1 MEISII
7 ALPLVAS
14 IISGFFGKL
23 IGDRSSEI
31 ITSLLVSISAIFSV
45 LVLYEVVVNQYQ
57 ENIIIAT
64 WISSGSLEVNWS
76 MKIDSLSA
84 VMLVVVTSVSA
95 LVHIYSIGY
104 MSHDP
109 HKPRFMAYLSLFTFA
124 MLMLVT
130 ADNFIQLFFGW
141 EGVGLCSYFLIGF
154 WFKKESANKAAIKA
168 FVVNRVGD
176 FGFAL
181 GIFLIFYLFGTVN
194 YSEVFTEIPNITDKD
209 LVFLGITFNAVDLI
223 CLLLFIGAM
232 GKSAQ
237 ILLHTWLPDA
247 MEGPTP
253 VSALIHAATMVTA
266 GVFLVV
272 RCSPIY
278 EYSDLALN
286 IITIIGMSTAFFA
299 ATVALVQN
307 DIKKIIAYSTCSQ
320 LGYMF
325 FATGVGAYNVA
336 MFHLFTHAFFKALL
350 FLGSGSVIHAFKDEQ
365 NINNMGGVWKKL
377 PYTYS
382 LMIIGTLALTGFPFL
397 SGFYS
402 KDAIIEFSYLRGNT
416 TGYYAAGI
424 GIFTAFLTSIYS
436 WRLIFKT
443 FHGEYNNKEIKIA
456 ETHESPIV
464 MLIPLVLL
472 SIGAIF
478 AGFLFK
484 ELFIGYEGLN
494 NFWRDSIFFLKPLS
508 TDHPPLWFLL
518 LTPTLVILSIP
529 LAYYLF
535 VKNKNLPERLA
546 SINKPLYQF
555 LFNKWY
561 FDELYDVLFVKPSKK
576 LGLFLWKFFDLKIID
591 GFGPD
596 GISSMIKK
604 FSVKANK
611 FQSGYI
617 YQYAFVMLLGFS
629 ALLTFLI
636 VK

>member
-7 ALPLVAS
+7 SLPLIAAV
-14 IISGFFGKL
+14 ISGFFGKF
-23 IGDRSSEI
+23 IGDRNSEI
-31 ITSLLVSISAIFSV
+31 LTSLLVSISAVFSAV
-45 LVLYEVVVNQYQ
+45 ILYEVIENQY
-57 ENIIIAT
+57 ENNIVIAT
-64 WISSGSLEVNWS
+64 WINSGSLNVNWS
-76 MKIDSLSA
+76 MKIDALSA

-130 ADNFIQLFFGW
+130 SDNFIQLFFGW

-154 WFKKESANKAAIKA
+154 WFKKESANVAAIKA

-194 YSEVFTEIPNITDKD
+194 YSEVFELIPTIKDKD
-209 LVFLGITFNAVDLI
+209 LIFLGIEINAIDLI

-237 ILLHTWLPDA
+237 IFLHTWLPDA

-278 EYSDLALN
+278 EYSQLALN
-286 IITIIGMSTAFFA
+286 VITIVGMSTAFFA
-299 ATVALVQN
+299 ASVALVQT

-365 NINNMGGVWKKL
+365 NVNNMGGVWKKL
-377 PYTYS
+377 PYTYT

-402 KDAIIEFSYLRGNT
+402 KDAIIEFAYLRGNT
-416 TGYYAAGI
+416 VGYYAAGV
-424 GIFTAFLTSIYS
+424 GILTAFLTSIYS

-443 FHGEYNNKEIKIA
+443 FHGEYNNKEIKID
-456 ETHESPIV
+456 ETHESPLV
-464 MLIPLVLL
+464 MLVPLVFL
-472 SIGAIF
+472 SVGAIF
-478 AGFLFK
+478 AGVAFK
-484 ELFIGYEGLN
+484 ELFIGQEMSYY
-494 NFWRDSIFFLKPLS
+494 FWQNSIFFLKPLS
-508 TDHPPLWFLL
+508 TEHPPFWFLIS
-518 LTPTLVILSIP
+518 TPTLVVLSIP
-529 LAYYLF
+529 IAYYLF
-535 VKNKNLPERLA
+535 IKNKNLTNRIV
-546 SINKPLYQF
+546 SVNKPLHQF
-555 LFNKWY
+555 LINKWY
-561 FDELYDVLFVKPSKK
+561 FDELYNALIVNPSKN

-596 GISSMIKK
+596 GISTIIKK
-604 FSVKANK
+604 FSIKANK
-611 FQSGYI
+611 FQSGFI
-617 YQYAFVMLLGFS
+617 YQYAFIMLLGFS

>member
-7 ALPLVAS
+7 ALPLIAS
-14 IISGFFGKL
+14 IISGFFGRF
-23 IGDRSSEI
+23 IGDRNSEI
-31 ITSLLVSISAIFSV
+31 VTSFLVTISAILSA
-45 LVLYEVVVNQYQ
+45 LVLYEVIVNQYQ
-57 ENIIIAT
+57 DNIIIAK
-64 WISSGSLEVNWS
+64 WISSGSLDVNWS
-76 MKIDSLSA
+76 MKIDPLSA
-84 VMLVVVTSVSA
+84 VMLVVITSISS

-130 ADNFIQLFFGW
+130 SDNFIQLFFGW

-154 WFKKESANKAAIKA
+154 WFKKDTANAAAIKA
-168 FVVNRVGD
+168 FLVNRVGD

-181 GIFLIFYLFGTVN
+181 GIFLIFYLFDTVN
-194 YSEVFTEIPNITDKD
+194 YSEVFALIPTIIDKN
-209 LVFLGITFNAVDLI
+209 LIFLGIEVKAIDLI

-278 EYSDLALN
+278 EYSELALN
-286 IITIIGMSTAFFA
+286 VITIVGMTTAFFA
-299 ATVALVQN
+299 ATVALVQT

-325 FATGVGAYNVA
+325 FAAGVGAYNVA

-365 NINNMGGVWKKL
+365 NINKMGGVWKKL
-377 PYTYS
+377 PFTYV

-402 KDAIIEFSYLRGNT
+402 KDAIIEFAYLKGNT
-416 TGYYAAGI
+416 TGYYAAGV
-424 GIFTAFLTSIYS
+424 GIFTALLTSIYS
-436 WRLIFKT
+436 WRLMFKT
-443 FHGEYNNKEIKIA
+443 FHGEFNNKDIKIE
-456 ETHESPIV
+456 ETHESPLV
-464 MLIPLVLL
+464 MLIPLFLL

-478 AGFLFK
+478 AGYTFK
-484 ELFIGYEGLN
+484 ELFLGYEGMN
-494 NFWRDSIFFLKPLS
+494 NFWQESVFNLEPLS
-508 TDHPPLWFLL
+508 AEHPPFWFLI
-518 LTPTLVILSIP
+518 LTPTLVTLSIP
-529 LAYYLF
+529 VAYYLF
-535 VKNKNLPERLA
+535 VKNKNLPEQIA
-546 SINKPLYQF
+546 NVNKPLHQF
-555 LFNKWY
+555 LINKWY
-561 FDELYDVLFVKPSKK
+561 FDEIYDVIIVIPSKK
-576 LGLFLWKFFDLKIID
+576 IGLFLWKFFDIKIID

-596 GISSMIKK
+596 GISSLIKK
-604 FSVKANK
+604 CSLKANK
-611 FQSGYI
+611 FQSGFI
-617 YQYAFVMLLGFS
+617 YQYAFVMLIGFS